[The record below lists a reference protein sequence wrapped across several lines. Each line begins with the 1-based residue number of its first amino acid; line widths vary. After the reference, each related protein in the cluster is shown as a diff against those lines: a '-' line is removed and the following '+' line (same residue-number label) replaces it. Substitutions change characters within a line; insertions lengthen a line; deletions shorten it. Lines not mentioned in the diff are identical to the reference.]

1 MKINFYRTDKVAFLL
16 QPLFI
21 MKIIIAPD
29 KFKGSLTSFEVCRAI
44 SNGIK
49 KANKEIDVLVFP
61 MADGGDGFAAV
72 MKYYL
77 HTETIGCKTI
87 DALGREINASYEW
100 DDKHNTA
107 IIEMAMASGLALLKK
122 EEQNPML
129 TSTLGTGILIKNA
142 IEKGAT
148 RILLGL
154 GGSATNDAGMGILTA
169 LGFQFADEKGNLL
182 AASGKN
188 LCTVK
193 KIIQPGSMP
202 IIQFQI
208 AADVKN
214 VLYGPQGAAYIFS
227 PQKGADETDVK
238 ILDDGLRNFSSV
250 VESETGREISTIA
263 GSGAAGGI
271 AAGLMAFFNVEIR
284 SGIELIVN
292 SSCLIAELE
301 NVDLVI
307 TGEGK
312 IDAQTGEGK
321 VIDYIAS
328 LAKEYNIPCKA
339 VCGVLDLDR
348 KELEK
353 LGLLAVLAIRDDL
366 ISEEEA
372 IKNAAELL
380 AARIAADNSFLQV
393 TSIK

>member
-1 MKINFYRTDKVAFLL
+1 M

-49 KANKEIDVLVFP
+49 KANKETDVLVFP
-61 MADGGDGFAAV
+61 MADGGDGFATV
-72 MKYYL
+72 MKHYL
-77 HTETIGCKTI
+77 QTETVDCKTI

-100 DDKHNTA
+100 DSKQTTA
-107 IIEMAMASGLALLKK
+107 VIELAVASGLALLKK

-154 GGSATNDAGMGILTA
+154 GGSATNDAGMGILAA
-169 LGFQFADEKGNLL
+169 LGFQFADENEKLL

-188 LCTVK
+188 LCAVK
-193 KIIQPGSMP
+193 KIIPPESVP
-202 IIQFQI
+202 AIQFQI

-214 VLYGPQGAAYIFS
+214 VLYGPQGAAYIFA
-227 PQKGADETDVK
+227 PQKGANDVDVRLLDE
-238 ILDDGLRNFSSV
+238 GLRNFALIV
-250 VESETGREISTIA
+250 QEQTGRKISTIA
-263 GSGAAGGI
+263 GTGAAGGI
-271 AAGLMAFFNVEIR
+271 AAGLMSFFEVDIK

-292 SSCLIAELE
+292 NSNLIAALE
-301 NVDLVI
+301 NADLII

-312 IDAQTGEGK
+312 IDAQTAEGK
-321 VIDYIAS
+321 VIGYIAA
-328 LAKEYNIPCKA
+328 LAKEFKVPCKA
-339 VCGVLDLDR
+339 VCGVLDLGR
-348 KELEK
+348 KELEE
-353 LGLLAVLAIRDDL
+353 LGLAAVLSIRDGS

-372 IKNAAELL
+372 IKNAGELL
-380 AARIAADNSFLQV
+380 AKRIAADSSFLE
-393 TSIK
+393 I